1 MSEKLEMVVS
11 QALLKK
17 LQEMA
22 DRRGV
27 TVEDLL
33 LVCISEFIQKEEGG
47 QQ

>member
-1 MSEKLEMVVS
+1 MSEKLELIVS

-22 DRRGV
+22 ERRGV

-33 LVCISEFIQKEEGG
+33 LVCISEFIESEGG
-47 QQ
+47 E